1 MDSLSLMLKKG
12 DLAVNLLAE
21 GGSEAGE
28 RRRRN
33 FQVRTRRQKKFNI
46 AGMLRVVPT
55 GTERAR
61 AEVGE
66 VRMTR
71 PEAGVGEGARSQEA
85 LKTQ

>member
-1 MDSLSLMLKKG
+1 M
-12 DLAVNLLAE
+12 
-21 GGSEAGE
+21 
-28 RRRRN
+28 
-33 FQVRTRRQKKFNI
+33 RTRRQKIFNI

-66 VRMTR
+66 ARMTR
-71 PEAGVGEGARSQEA
+71 PEAGVEEGARSQED